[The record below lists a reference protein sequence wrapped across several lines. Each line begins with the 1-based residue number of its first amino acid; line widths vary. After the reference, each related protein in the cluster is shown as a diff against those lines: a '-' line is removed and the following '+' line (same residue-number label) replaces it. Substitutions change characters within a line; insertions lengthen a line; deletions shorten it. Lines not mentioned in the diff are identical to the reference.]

1 MIKKTLTFENHDGKT
16 VTKTYHFHMNKAE
29 LAEMQLSAK
38 GGLAEE
44 LRAILATGD
53 GGLIMST
60 FKGLMMQT
68 VGKRS
73 EDGELFRKTQDIR
86 DEFEF
91 SGAYSAMFMEMI
103 ADTNLALE
111 FIKGIMPADVTAKA
125 DFSDLEKLTKEGG
138 REQFTTDALQALL
151 KDSPDGG
158 SAAERMAQ
166 MTAIPETFRAA
177 KPVSEMSV
185 EEMRAA
191 LEGRQQL

>member
-16 VTKTYHFHMNKAE
+16 VTRTYHFHMTKAE
-29 LAEMQLSAK
+29 LAEMQLTAK
-38 GGLAEE
+38 EGLAEQ

-60 FKGLMMQT
+60 FKGILMQT

-103 ADTNLALE
+103 TDSAQVLD
-111 FIKGIMPADVTAKA
+111 FIKGIMPADIVAKA
-125 DFSDLEKLTKEGG
+125 DFSDLEKL
-138 REQFTTDALQALL
+138 ALPDDDRTSL
-151 KDSPDGG
+151 KVDV
-158 SAAERMAQ
+158 AELQRLASMRPADEE
-166 MTAIPETFRAA
+166 IPEIFRAS

-191 LEGRQQL
+191 LEGRKQL